1 MLILK
6 IELADLEKYQ
16 GGVDERMQKRND
28 RVKRGYVSQFQGYNQ
43 HLVSHGKIMNLA
55 KMWYTSYVLKNSLV
69 DAADYF
75 KLSPKDLGER
85 LKPIR
90 EALIFPS

>member
-1 MLILK
+1 
-6 IELADLEKYQ
+6 
-16 GGVDERMQKRND
+16 
-28 RVKRGYVSQFQGYNQ
+28 
-43 HLVSHGKIMNLA
+43 MNLA
-55 KMWYTSYVLKNSLV
+55 KMWYTSYVLKNSIV

-90 EALIFPS
+90 EALIFPF

>member
-1 MLILK
+1 
-6 IELADLEKYQ
+6 
-16 GGVDERMQKRND
+16 
-28 RVKRGYVSQFQGYNQ
+28 
-43 HLVSHGKIMNLA
+43 MNLA

-69 DAADYF
+69 DAADYL